1 MSEPEESLVSPTS
14 QGASS
19 STESAHAIPN
29 GIRIAV
35 LGPGPGDR
43 SDSGFQK
50 RQQILSQLAADG
62 HQPFFPE
69 ENGLLA
75 PDNPLDPL
83 LDQEQK
89 LLSNPDV
96 HLIIILYTE
105 SSFGAGWETANF
117 FTNPEIKA
125 KTAVL
130 FPIQFYN
137 PNDNLAANTVRDFLI
152 KLPYTE
158 EHFRVC
164 QLVDECRMWAKNREI
179 GFWPGIVPFVT

>member
-1 MSEPEESLVSPTS
+1 MSEPEETLVSPIP

-19 STESAHAIPN
+19 TDPAHAN
-29 GIRIAV
+29 SKGIRIAV
-35 LGPGPGDR
+35 LGPGPDDC
-43 SDSGFQK
+43 SDPGFQK
-50 RQQILSQLAADG
+50 RQQILHRLAADG

-69 ENGLLA
+69 EDGLLA
-75 PDNPLDPL
+75 SDNPLDPL
-83 LDQEQK
+83 LNQEQS

-105 SSFGAGWETANF
+105 ASIGAGWETANF
-117 FTNPEIKA
+117 FANPEIKA

-164 QLVDECRMWAKNREI
+164 QLVDECRMWAKSRET